1 MDHLNFAE
9 FDNETINVNKITKI
23 TYDESIDKYAISIEG
38 EPVPTIINKT
48 VYEQFK
54 DHLKKTC
61 RSYFTEL

>member
-9 FDNETINVNKITKI
+9 FDNEIINVNKITKI

-38 EPVPTIINKT
+38 EQFPTMINKT

>member
-9 FDNETINVNKITKI
+9 FDNEIINVNKITKI

-38 EPVPTIINKT
+38 EQSPTMINKI

>member
-9 FDNETINVNKITKI
+9 FENEIINVNKITKI
-23 TYDESIDKYAISIEG
+23 TYDELIDKYAISIEG
-38 EPVPTIINKT
+38 EPVPTIINKI

-54 DHLKKTC
+54 DHLKNTC